1 MSRSIFGSLTAALL
15 LTSAAFAQTI
25 PNRYAL
31 ILDDP
36 PVSRQFASRAELD
49 SVNGRNYRRQ
59 IEARQQTLRD
69 QLAARDIAV
78 TSSVSTVLNAIFV
91 TATKD
96 RLAELQS
103 LPGVKGVV
111 PVRRYRMKLN
121 RATQLV
127 NAQNA
132 WNNVG
137 GMQNAGAGM
146 KIAILDTGIDQT
158 HPAFQDPSL
167 KAPAGFPVCN
177 VSNCAAFTS
186 NKVIVA
192 RSYVPLLAAP
202 SDPKNPAADSRPDDY
217 SPRDRQGHGTAT
229 ASCAAAVSTLT
240 PAQLTISGV
249 APKAFLGNYKIFGS
263 PGVNDG
269 ASDEVIIQAFEDALA
284 DHMDVASLSVGGAA
298 FTGPL
303 DTGAACG
310 QPANVP
316 CDLVPPVIENVV
328 KAGMVVVVAAGNDGD
343 GAESANAPVFNT
355 IESPGDAP
363 SAITVGAT
371 TNSHFMSEG
380 VEVTGPGVPSNLQR
394 ISGVL
399 GNGPVPI
406 GAVAGG
412 LIDVTQLGDNGLAC
426 NPLPAGSL
434 GGAFVLIE
442 RGTCN
447 FSLKVVNAQN
457 AGAQGVIFYM
467 ADQTSPIAPGGLGTT
482 FIPAIMISNADG
494 VSLKSFADSKPGQTV
509 LIDAAA
515 FEQSKTQNLFNTLAF
530 FSSLGPSLGDNA
542 IKPEIVAVGGS
553 DQFNSE
559 LYMPAQSY
567 DFQGILYSVNGY
579 AAASG
584 TSFST
589 PLVAGAAALVKQAH
603 PNYTAKQIRSAL
615 INTASHDVTLD
626 EQGDPVTVQGQGAGK
641 LDVNAA
647 IQANATVDPP
657 TLSFGVPAALPSTKT
672 MVISNNGS
680 GPLNLSLTVASVPP
694 AGPAVTVIPNSLSLA
709 PGATG
714 SVSVTVS
721 GATPTPASYTG
732 AITIQGGSV
741 PLSVPYMFFAPS
753 RISNNLTAINGDGFD
768 GTVGQ
773 VIPDG
778 NIAIQLVDDFGV
790 PVAGSKVTFTSTIG
804 GGTIQSADAQTNA
817 YGIATAVPML
827 GSKTGRYD
835 FTAVADGLSWD
846 FAGNARAVPNIFA
859 NGITNGA
866 SFESK
871 PVAPGSYVSVFGS
884 GLSDVTDSTPTA
896 ILPLSLDLAMVSFD
910 VPAAKIS
917 QPGRMIFISPGQL
930 NIQVPWELQGQ
941 TSALVKATIDFSYG
955 NVYTLALSDY
965 APAFF
970 EIAGSVAARDANGG
984 IINTGSPAAA
994 GQTIQIYAN
1003 GLGPV
1008 SNQPATGDPAPSS
1021 PLALC
1026 KGTAQVQIGA
1036 KAAAVG
1042 FCGLAPG
1049 FPALYQLN
1057 VTVPSGLTSGPNP
1070 ITVAIGGQTSRT
1082 SSLPVK

>member
-1 MSRSIFGSLTAALL
+1 MSRYLSIALL
-15 LTSAAFAQTI
+15 LVSASFAQTI

-36 PVSRQFASRAELD
+36 PVTNRFASRSELD
-49 SVNGRNYRRQ
+49 SSSARAYRQQ
-59 IEARQQTLRD
+59 IEARQQAVRD
-69 QLAARDIAV
+69 ALAARNIPV
-78 TSSVSTVLNAIFV
+78 TSSASTVLNAIFV
-91 TATKD
+91 TAPKD
-96 RLAELQS
+96 RLAELQN

-111 PVRRYRMKLN
+111 PIRRYRLKLN

-127 NAQNA
+127 NAQAA
-132 WNNVG
+132 WNSFG

-146 KIAILDTGIDQT
+146 KIAIIDTGIDQT
-158 HPAFQDPSL
+158 HPAFQDSSL
-167 KAPAGFPVCN
+167 KPPAGFPVCN
-177 VSNCAAFTS
+177 VSNCAAFTN

-229 ASCAAAVSTLT
+229 ASCAAAVSTST

-269 ASDEVIIQAFEDALA
+269 ASDESIIQAFEDALA

-343 GAESANAPVFNT
+343 GAFSANAPAFGT

-371 TNSHFMSEG
+371 TSSHFMSEG
-380 VEVTGPGVPSNLQR
+380 VEVPGAGVPSNLQR
-394 ISGVL
+394 IAGIL
-399 GNGPVPI
+399 GNGPIPI
-406 GAVAGG
+406 GAVAAG
-412 LIDVTQLGDNGLAC
+412 LIDVTQLGDSGLAC
-426 NPLPAGSL
+426 SALPAGSL

-447 FSLKVVNAQN
+447 FSVKVVNAQN

-467 ADQTSPIAPGGLGTT
+467 ADQSAPVAPGGLGNT
-482 FIPAIMISNADG
+482 FIPSIMISNADG
-494 VSLKSFADSKPGQTV
+494 VSLKTFIGSKPGQTAF
-509 LIDAAA
+509 IDSAA
-515 FEQSKTQNLFNTLAF
+515 FEQNKSPVNTLAF

-553 DQFNSE
+553 EQFNSD

-567 DFQGILYSVNGY
+567 DFQGILYSANRY

-603 PNYTAKQIRSAL
+603 PNFTAKQIRSAL
-615 INTASHDVTLD
+615 INTASHDVTVD
-626 EQGDPVTVQGQGAGK
+626 EQSDPATVQSQGAGK

-647 IQANATVDPP
+647 VQTTVTVDPP
-657 TLSFGVPAALPSTKT
+657 TLSFGVPAALPVTKAL
-672 MVISNNGS
+672 VITNNGS
-680 GPLNLSLTVASVPP
+680 AAVNLSLSVAP
-694 AGPAVTVIPNSLSLA
+694 APATGPAVTLSTSTLSLA
-709 PGATG
+709 PGALAP
-714 SVSVTVS
+714 VSVTVS
-721 GATPTPASYTG
+721 GSTPAPAAFTG
-732 AITIQGGSV
+732 AVTIQGGPV
-741 PLSVPYMFFAPS
+741 PLSIPYMFFSPS
-753 RISNNLTAINGDGFD
+753 GISNNLTALSGNGFD

-778 NIAIQLVDDFGV
+778 NIAIQLIDQFGI
-790 PVAGSKVTFTSTIG
+790 PVAGSRVTFTSAIG
-804 GGTIQSADAQTNA
+804 GGTIQSADTQTNA
-817 YGIATAVPML
+817 YGIAAAVPVL
-827 GSKTGRYD
+827 GSNTGRYD
-835 FTAVADGLSWD
+835 FTATADGLSWD

-866 SFESK
+866 SFEGGK

-896 ILPLSLDLAMVSFD
+896 ILPLNLDLAMVSFD

-917 QPGRMIFISPGQL
+917 VPGRMLFVSPGQL

-941 TSALVKATIDFSYG
+941 TSALVKSIIDFSYG
-955 NVYTLALSDY
+955 NIYTLALSDY

-970 EIAGSVAARDANGG
+970 EIAGSVAARDAAGG
-984 IINTGSPAAA
+984 IITTGNPASA

-1008 SNQPATGDPAPSS
+1008 SNQPATGDPAPAS
-1021 PLALC
+1021 PLAQC
-1026 KGTAQVQIGA
+1026 KSTAQVQIGNKSA
-1036 KAAAVG
+1036 TVG

-1057 VTVPSGLTSGPNP
+1057 VTVPSGLASGPNP
-1070 ITVAIGGQTSRT
+1070 ITVAIGGQTSRA